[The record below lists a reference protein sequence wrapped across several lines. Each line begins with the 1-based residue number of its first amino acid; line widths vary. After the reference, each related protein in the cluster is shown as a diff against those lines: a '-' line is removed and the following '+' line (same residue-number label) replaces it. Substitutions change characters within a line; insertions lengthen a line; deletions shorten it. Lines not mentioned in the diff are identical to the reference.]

1 MSSRNTWESRHARSS
16 QVAPPSAFVARR
28 ARSLVK
34 NRTAGA
40 APPLALDLAAGAGRH
55 SIYLRT
61 LGYRVVA
68 LDFSRNAL
76 GAIAGEE
83 PSVCCVQADALAL
96 PFDESTFD
104 LIVQTRFLERAIFGP
119 LARLLRPGGHL
130 LVETFGVGQHER
142 TGHPRREFCLEP
154 GELVRLCCDA
164 GLEVLEEPEPG
175 DPAEMGGPVL
185 ESAVAVRP

>member
-1 MSSRNTWESRHARSS
+1 MSARNTWESRHARSS
-16 QVAPPSAFVARR
+16 QVAPPSEFVARSAR
-28 ARSLVK
+28 ASVK
-34 NRTAGA
+34 DRTAGA
-40 APPLALDLAAGAGRH
+40 DPPLALDLAAGAGRH
-55 SIYLRT
+55 SVYLRA

-76 GAIAGEE
+76 RTIAGEE

-96 PFDESTFD
+96 PFDQPTFD

-130 LVETFGVGQHER
+130 LVETFGVGQHDR

-154 GELVRLCCDA
+154 GELGRLCRDA
-164 GLEVLEEPEPG
+164 GLEVLEETEPG
-175 DPAEMGGPVL
+175 DLAETSGPIL
-185 ESAVAVRP
+185 EAAVAVRP